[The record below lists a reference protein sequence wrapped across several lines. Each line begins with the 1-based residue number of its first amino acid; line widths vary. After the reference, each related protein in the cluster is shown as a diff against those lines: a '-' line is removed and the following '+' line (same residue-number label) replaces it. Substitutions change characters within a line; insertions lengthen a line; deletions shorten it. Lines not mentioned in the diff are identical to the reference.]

1 MNKLCRG
8 PKGLEKL
15 VGLATRKCVLCE
27 KGDVQPMDESSAYKL
42 RNQVSHKW
50 KLKAWHTPVT
60 SNMHLWRSRTVTSC
74 CVSAKHIMP
83 VNSPHKSHC
92 TSSAPQCSTGARLES
107 RKDERRHLVPETKLE
122 GEELQVRH

>member
-15 VGLATRKCVLCE
+15 VGLATRKCVPCE

-42 RNQVSHKW
+42 RNQVSHGR

-60 SNMHLWRSRTVTSC
+60 SNMHLRRSCTVTSC
-74 CVSAKHIMP
+74 CVSAMAHHA
-83 VNSPHKSHC
+83 S
-92 TSSAPQCSTGARLES
+92 QFST
-107 RKDERRHLVPETKLE
+107 
-122 GEELQVRH
+122 